1 MRWVTSFAALGLM
14 MALFH
19 RLTAA
24 GPVEAR
30 ATLALGFLLLAA
42 YLGGGLAARARL
54 PRVTAY
60 LLVGFCVGPAWLGLV
75 RADEVR
81 ALDFLADAAVAL
93 IAFAVGTELRLE
105 TLRLA
110 SVRTPLLRATA
121 GTIVLPFLF
130 VALVTLSVS
139 PWFPITVHQPF
150 RDAIAVALVLGT
162 VAATSSPALT
172 MAVVEE
178 LGARGPFARTLLAV
192 SVAKDV
198 VVIALLSLVFAVARV
213 VGSPGTLNPGVAGTL
228 LLRLGGS
235 VAAGA
240 LLGLGVARYL
250 RLVRRGTVIFLVAL
264 AFLAAEI
271 ARVLDLETVL
281 IAVTAGV
288 VAANVFRSEGDELV
302 RSLRQHS
309 LPVYVILFGLAGAGL
324 QVGALQEAGL
334 WWIVLLVGLR
344 VWGLRYGTRWTA
356 AGGGGGDD
364 VTPAI
369 ARYGWLG
376 LISQGGV
383 AMSLAAAA
391 RRAFPE
397 WGVSLEALLVA
408 MLGVHEVVGPIC
420 LRRALVRAG
429 EVTEGLHVE
438 SKPEVGGEIVAAA
451 RSGGGV

>member
-81 ALDFLADAAVAL
+81 ALQFLGDAAVAL

-105 TLRLA
+105 TLRPA
-110 SVRTPLLRATA
+110 AVRTPLLRAIA
-121 GTIVLPFLF
+121 GTVVVPFFF

-162 VAATSSPALT
+162 VAAASSPALT

-178 LGARGPFARTLLAV
+178 VGARGPLARTLLAV
-192 SVAKDV
+192 TVAKDV
-198 VVIALLSLVFAVARV
+198 VVIALLSLVFAVGHV
-213 VGSPGTLNPGVAGTL
+213 LGSPGTVNAGVAGTL
-228 LLRLGGS
+228 VLRLGES
-235 VAAGA
+235 VGAGA

-250 RLVRRGTVIFLVAL
+250 RLVGRGTVIFLVAL
-264 AFLAAEI
+264 AFLAAET
-271 ARVLDLETVL
+271 ARALDLETVL

-288 VAANVFRSEGDELV
+288 VVANVFRREGDELV

-309 LPVYVILFGLAGAGL
+309 LPVYVILFGLTGAGL
-324 QVGALQEAGL
+324 QVAALQEVGL
-334 WWIVLLVGLR
+334 WWVVLLVGLR
-344 VWGLRYGTRWTA
+344 VWGLRYGLRW
-356 AGGGGGDD
+356 AGAGRGGD

-369 ARYGWLG
+369 AREGWLG

-383 AMSLAAAA
+383 ALSLAAAA

-408 MLGVHEVVGPIC
+408 MIGVHEMVGPIC

-429 EVTEGLHVE
+429 EVTEGLHVA